1 MSSATTQFL
10 DDLNQTSVR
19 IHTAKEDAFW
29 VAFMGLADDS
39 AAARADLDAKDI
51 EGKRFL
57 SNPERQ
63 AAVRKALAEAEA
75 ASGSTED
82 ELVALRG
89 WLRTFEAHGIE
100 SAEGR
105 ALEEEIVGDEGELA
119 KRRGGMETG
128 YVDGDGDFQRASSVK
143 LSVML
148 NSDPDAGLRKAAH
161 DGLRAIEDF
170 VLGSGYLELVKKRN
184 RLARMM
190 GAEDY
195 YDWKAKREEGLSKR
209 EIFDLLDELEV
220 ATRDSA
226 KRAIEGLI
234 EKHGA
239 EFVTASNVQYLKSG
253 DITREFDPYFPFEKA
268 IERWGRSFA
277 ALGIEYRNA
286 KLVLDLVDREGK
298 YENGFMHGPVVAWR
312 DERGEF
318 HPGTHPLHGQRHP
331 GDGGLGAP
339 RDLQTLCST
348 RAGTPR
354 TSPTSTCPRRASV
367 RSSPR
372 PRWASMAETQ
382 SMFLDSLVS
391 DADWIAR
398 YAQTLS
404 GESMPWELFEKSIH
418 QTQPFAAWS
427 LRSLLVVCYAE
438 KAIYE
443 IPEDELTPER
453 VLAEV
458 RRVESELLFLP
469 DGGPRPVLSI
479 PHLLSGDASASYH
492 GYVLAEMAV
501 YQTRAFFTERDG
513 FLVDNPKIGPDL
525 RDAYWKPGNS
535 HTFKVFVE
543 SLTGAPVTA
552 RHLAE
557 HVNRTVEQA
566 LDQARTAWD
575 GEAELPRFSEE
586 VDLSASI
593 RVAHGNETVADCAS
607 GDFSAFSGAFENWI
621 AAKVAANA

>member
-10 DDLNQTSVR
+10 DNLNQTSVR

-75 ASGSTED
+75 ASGITED

-148 NSDPDAGLRKAAH
+148 NSDPDAGSRKAAH

-170 VLGSGYLELVKKRN
+170 VLANGYLELVKKRN

-239 EFVTASNVQYLKSG
+239 EFVTASNVLYLKSG

-298 YENGFMHGPVVAWR
+298 YENGFMHGPEIAWR
-312 DERGEF
+312 ENGEF
-318 HPGTHPLHGQRHP
+318 HPARIHFTANAIPGMVGSGKRALETLFHEGGHAAHFANVDMPAPCFGQEF
-331 GDGGLGAP
+331 A
-339 RDLQTLCST
+339 
-348 RAGTPR
+348 
-354 TSPTSTCPRRASV
+354 PTS
-367 RSSPR
+367 
-372 PRWASMAETQ
+372 ASMAETQ

-398 YAQTLS
+398 YARTLS

-443 IPEDELTPER
+443 IPDDELTPER

-566 LDQARTAWD
+566 LTDSRKAWD

-586 VDLSASI
+586 VDLCASI
-593 RVAHGNETVADCAS
+593 RVAHGNETVADYAS